1 MKDKYFGAVYQHS
14 LYEPSYN
21 EDETINHQNVLN
33 AGYTTSSYLDE
44 DKEMDPILKEA
55 YDAIPV

>member
-21 EDETINHQNVLN
+21 EDEAINHQNVLN